1 MRSKDFIL
9 SILLAATS
17 TACVTVAAQ
26 AAEGTVIQP
35 DSLTWAPAQGLPPGA
50 EMAVLFGNPGKI
62 GPFAVRFKFPAGY
75 EIPTH
80 SHPTDEVLTV
90 LSGKGRMAFGQKVDA
105 DARKAARC
113 GDVHH
118 ASGRRVASRVD
129 RCGDRHRATFVW
141 VVRSGA
147 RKVAPHDI
155 RRGAGAARC
164 VAR

>member
-90 LSGKGRMAFGQKVDA
+90 LSGEGRMAFGQKVDA
-105 DARKAARC
+105 A
-113 GDVHH
+113 H
-118 ASGRRVASRVD
+118 AKPLVA
-129 RCGDRHRATFVW
+129 ATFTTL
-141 VVRSGA
+141 
-147 RKVAPHDI
+147 P
-155 RRGAGAARC
+155 AGAWHHVWIDAET
-164 VAR
+164 VIELHSSGLFGVVLAK